1 MNIVDNLKKGEGG
14 YIFVSHSHND
24 LDKVRTIRNVLEEYG
39 YEPLCFYL
47 RCLTEDDEVEGLIK
61 REIDSRDIFLYV
73 ESENAR
79 NSKWV
84 TKERNYISGRKDK
97 TIYTINI
104 DEGDDINENIKE
116 LLKRTRVFISYS
128 HKDRYLFERIK
139 NKLIAKDLK
148 VFDDT
153 ELSVGSDWEV
163 SIQNNIEFACKYGC
177 FVTLITS
184 NILNSMFARN
194 ELLSA
199 LKLCKN
205 EDSIIPIF
213 VDDAVTSD
221 YQQIP
226 PEFLELNLIQSPR
239 ISADPSD
246 EELEKLA
253 NFIRNIL
260 VHKVL

>member
-1 MNIVDNLKKGEGG
+1 MNAFDNLKKGEGG
-14 YIFVSHSHND
+14 YIFVSHCHKD
-24 LDKVRTIRNVLEEYG
+24 LEKVRIIRNVLEEYG

-47 RCLTEDDEVEGLIK
+47 RCLTDDDEVEGLIQ

-73 ESENAR
+73 ESENAKQ
-79 NSKWV
+79 SKWV

-97 TIYTINI
+97 SIYTINI
-104 DEGDDINENIKE
+104 DEEEDISENIKE

-128 HKDRYLFERIK
+128 HKDHYLFEKIK
-139 NKLIAKDLK
+139 DKLITKDLK

-163 SIQNNIEFACKYGC
+163 SIQDNIEFACKYGC

-184 NILNSMFARN
+184 NILNSMYARN

-199 LKLCKN
+199 LKICKN
-205 EDSIIPIF
+205 ENSIIPIF

-221 YQQIP
+221 YQQTP
-226 PEFLELNLIQSPR
+226 SEFLELNLIQSPR
-239 ISADPSD
+239 ISANPSD

-253 NFIRNIL
+253 NYIRNKL
-260 VHKVL
+260 VHRVL